1 MNKDYYKQLAEIRE
15 FDIDT
20 ILKPSVELLEASSII
35 YHMLLELDSY
45 ATKIGNDKKYKASL
59 ERLLKL
65 DEVITK
71 FSNINDHCYQ
81 LRTLLKDSM
90 VERDKLMQEN
100 ELLKNQIENFAK
112 NWEEL

>member
-1 MNKDYYKQLAEIRE
+1 MTKDYYKQLAENRE
-15 FDIDT
+15 FEIDT
-20 ILKPSVELLEASSII
+20 ILKPSAELLEASSII
-35 YHMLLELDSY
+35 YQMIKEAQSY
-45 ATKIGNDKKYKASL
+45 SVKIGKDEKYKASL
-59 ERLLKL
+59 NRLLKL

-100 ELLKNQIENFAK
+100 EILKNQIDNFAK
-112 NWEEL
+112 NWEDL